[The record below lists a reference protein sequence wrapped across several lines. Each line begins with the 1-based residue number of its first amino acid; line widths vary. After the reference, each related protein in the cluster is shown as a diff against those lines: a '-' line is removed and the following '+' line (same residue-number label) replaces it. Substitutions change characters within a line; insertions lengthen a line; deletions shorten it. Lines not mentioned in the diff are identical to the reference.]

1 VPHRQCLSLP
11 SAPTLCCGC
20 KLLSALAMN
29 KGGERENWS
38 TVFAKSI
45 AAVKG
50 NISTL
55 KLSMRVSSCGLR
67 GGVSSE
73 CGEHDPFFAWIDTTP
88 AARPTYDSHVEE
100 LYVIRLPTW
109 YGTSTQKPVLGQSG
123 SLVNQQTSLRES
135 IPPRKHTEASR
146 RKNTP
151 KRSMHHDGL
160 LFVAFV
166 ASTTLRKT
174 IKRMK

>member
-88 AARPTYDSHVEE
+88 AARLPVIPPCTILTVAVEFATGNRTVDISHLRRFRYPTVI
-100 LYVIRLPTW
+100 LYKKSLSNTPANIRFPSPESSLEFD
-109 YGTSTQKPVLGQSG
+109 QS
-123 SLVNQQTSLRES
+123 SLVPVCTQTRLNR
-135 IPPRKHTEASR
+135 
-146 RKNTP
+146 
-151 KRSMHHDGL
+151 
-160 LFVAFV
+160 
-166 ASTTLRKT
+166 
-174 IKRMK
+174 